1 MPIYQVKFNF
11 PIESLNSSL
20 QVGDTI
26 YYVPTPPNPTPYDV
40 GSLSNVQEYGV
51 LTAITDITIGFK
63 LTIDSSF
70 ASPITSIT
78 EITTPG
84 GAGFKLTID
93 SSLTSPITNNYLMFA
108 KEKKI
113 NTTSLLG
120 YYADIKFINNSRD
133 KAELF
138 SVGSE
143 ITESSK

>member
-26 YYVPTPPNPTPYDV
+26 YYVPTPPNPTPYDI
-40 GSLSNVQEYGV
+40 GSLSNTQEYGV
-51 LTAITDITIGFK
+51 LTAITDITLLG
-63 LTIDSSF
+63 S
-70 ASPITSIT
+70 
-78 EITTPG
+78 
-84 GAGFKLTID
+84 AGFKLTID
-93 SSLTSPITNNYLMFA
+93 SKLSAPITNNYLMFA

>member
-26 YYVPTPPNPTPYDV
+26 YYVPTPTNSTPYDV
-40 GSLSNVQEYGV
+40 GNLSNVQEYGV
-51 LTAITDITIGFK
+51 LTAVTEITTPGGPGFK
-63 LTIDSSF
+63 LTIDSKLS
-70 ASPITSIT
+70 APITS
-78 EITTPG
+78 
-84 GAGFKLTID
+84 
-93 SSLTSPITNNYLMFA
+93 NYLMFA

-113 NTTSLLG
+113 NTTSLTG
-120 YYADIKFINNSRD
+120 YYADVKFVNNSID

>member
-40 GSLSNVQEYGV
+40 GNLSNVQEYGV
-51 LTAITDITIGFK
+51 LTAII
-63 LTIDSSF
+63 
-70 ASPITSIT
+70 
-78 EITTPG
+78 EIMTPG

-93 SSLTSPITNNYLMFA
+93 SSLTSPIISNYLMFA

>member
-26 YYVPTPPNPTPYDV
+26 YYVPTPPNPTSYDI
-40 GSLSNVQEYGV
+40 GSLSNTQEYGV
-51 LTAITDITIGFK
+51 LTA
-63 LTIDSSF
+63 
-70 ASPITSIT
+70 IT

>member
-26 YYVPTPPNPTPYDV
+26 YYVPTPPNPTPYDI
-40 GSLSNVQEYGV
+40 GSLSNIQEYGV
-51 LTAITDITIGFK
+51 LTAITDITLLG
-63 LTIDSSF
+63 S
-70 ASPITSIT
+70 
-78 EITTPG
+78 
-84 GAGFKLTID
+84 AGFKLTID
-93 SSLTSPITNNYLMFA
+93 SSLTSPIISNYLMFA

>member
-26 YYVPTPPNPTPYDV
+26 YYVPTPPNPTPYDI
-40 GSLSNVQEYGV
+40 GSLSNIQEYGV
-51 LTAITDITIGFK
+51 LTAIT
-63 LTIDSSF
+63 
-70 ASPITSIT
+70 
-78 EITTPG
+78 EITVLG
-84 GAGFKLTID
+84 GAGFRLTID

-108 KEKKI
+108 KEKKT
-113 NTTSLLG
+113 NTTSLVG
-120 YYADIKFINNSRD
+120 YYADVKFVNNSKD